1 MNVFNHDNN
10 TQNIY
15 DLKNKVFKSFF
26 HSLIKLFYSCVKKK
40 YDKWETNIYKTH
52 TA

>member
-15 DLKNKVFKSFF
+15 DLENKVIKQFI
-26 HSLIKLFYSCVKKK
+26 HSYTGNF
-40 YDKWETNIYKTH
+40 
-52 TA
+52 TAVL

>member
-10 TQNIY
+10 TQNIH

-40 YDKWETNIYKTH
+40 YDKGR
-52 TA
+52 